1 MSRQNPM
8 ITTENLNREYKRGRE
23 IVHAVKNINLEIK
36 EGEFFVVIG
45 PSGCGKTS
53 LLNLLSGLDRPTN
66 GRVILDGM
74 DITDEKL
81 DETILPSI
89 RRRKIGF
96 IFQNFNLLRNL
107 TGEENVEAPLWAT
120 NIPKKEIEQRSMKV
134 VRMVDLVE
142 RKDHLPNQLS
152 GGEQQRFAIAR
163 ALVNNPKI
171 VFADEPTGNLDTK
184 NGESIMK
191 LLKELNQ
198 NEKITFVVVT
208 HDQAIIRYAD
218 RIAEMKDGRIV
229 NIRKR

>member
-1 MSRQNPM
+1 MVMQEERTIDTQAESGLATRG
-8 ITTENLNREYKRGRE
+8 IVVEKLNAWYGSLQALRE
-23 IVHAVKNINLEIK
+23 ISMTILPKRVTA
-36 EGEFFVVIG
+36 VIG

-53 LLNLLSGLDRPTN
+53 LLNLLSGLDRPTS

-171 VFADEPTGNLDTK
+171 VFADEPTSSL
-184 NGESIMK
+184 
-191 LLKELNQ
+191 
-198 NEKITFVVVT
+198 
-208 HDQAIIRYAD
+208 
-218 RIAEMKDGRIV
+218 
-229 NIRKR
+229 